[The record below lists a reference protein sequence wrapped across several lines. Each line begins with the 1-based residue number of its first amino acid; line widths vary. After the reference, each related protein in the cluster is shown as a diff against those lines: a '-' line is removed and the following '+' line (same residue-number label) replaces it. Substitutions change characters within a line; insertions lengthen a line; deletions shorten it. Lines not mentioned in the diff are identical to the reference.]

1 MNALE
6 HGTVLQGANHQYII
20 ERVQGQGAFGIT
32 YLAKFKHQIQG
43 ELASGSTWMQVCIKE
58 FFMKDF
64 NQRDASSGMLN
75 DTSGVTLLQ
84 KYRKAF
90 FREAVNLAHMNH
102 DSIVKVFEV
111 FEANNTVYIVME
123 YIDGC
128 SLDAYITARGCIPE
142 QEALGYF
149 RQICN
154 ATLYMHEHKML
165 HLDIKPKNVMIDE
178 TGHCY
183 LIDFGLSKQ
192 YDEEG
197 NPESSTTIGLGT
209 PGYAPSEQVD
219 VQDSDKSFRA
229 TIDVYAL
236 GATLYKM
243 LTGQTPPKAT
253 EVVAAML
260 DGGNLILSNLTHAG
274 ISHPLAEKV
283 SQAMWPSST
292 KRVQDVSALIQMMCP
307 PTVVPE
313 APKVTDADETTIVEQ
328 QPVADDATVVG
339 GQQNMTSIF
348 AGLAQ
353 AAKVKQE
360 QDHTID
366 ANSTILGSKIN
377 WLNNRY
383 LIPALT
389 VGWLILMLSYLL
401 AVRQP
406 YTDTPKP
413 PLFVDNFF
421 SSQSLWSGVMHF
433 FTTLACYGSLG
444 ATVFFSVA
452 KKFQPVIC
460 SVLIMAFL
468 FSILYPTVTYD
479 DLFFKK
485 VEDFEKC
492 IFNYM
497 MYNGVV
503 NTLLLVGTILMA
515 RGAKNGWSKYAS
527 ILLSLMLGGSIL
539 TKFTILF
546 NANTDYYQFLNNH
559 VSNLSIL
566 LCLAMLTVSTCKE
579 RKSSK
584 QVTTSES

>member
-192 YDEEG
+192 YDEGG

-219 VQDSDKSFRA
+219 VQDGDKSFRA

-292 KRVQDVSALIQMMCP
+292 KRVQNVSALIQMMCP

-401 AVRQP
+401 AINHEC
-406 YTDTPKP
+406 TDTPET

-421 SSQSLWSGVMHF
+421 SSQSSWSGVMHF
-433 FTTLACYGSLG
+433 FTILAAYAILGKTLLF
-444 ATVFFSVA
+444 TVSRKWQA
-452 KKFQPVIC
+452 VITPM
-460 SVLIMAFL
+460 LAIAFL
-468 FSILYPTVTYD
+468 FALFYPTLTFGSSV
-479 DLFFKK
+479 K
-485 VEDFEKC
+485 VKVITNC
-492 IFNYM
+492 M
-497 MYNGVV
+497 LYNCLV
-503 NTLLLVGTILMA
+503 NIMLLVVAILMVF
-515 RGAKNGWSKYAS
+515 GAKNKSTKYAG
-527 ILLSLMLGGSIL
+527 IMLIPTLGGSVL
-539 TKFTILF
+539 AKFIEFMASLAHYTEY
-546 NANTDYYQFLNNH
+546 TTCNNYIA
-559 VSNLSIL
+559 NLSIL
-566 LCLAMLTVSTCKE
+566 LCLGIQIWSAYVEQHQSMTAK
-579 RKSSK
+579 KNN
-584 QVTTSES
+584 